1 MPKTRFCLTF
11 VCVVLVQWCAT
22 FWPECVRAQN
32 PSGETQ
38 RALIAV
44 QNATGINSKTNAE
57 SLVPAFSM
65 QFVNAQTDAPSKS
78 GTTNLYIGGWSA
90 AMPVSIQNYPTEHMG
105 AVYSE
110 DGTFNLI
117 NYSTEAVA
125 SGGAVSGLAGPSS
138 AVLIAPGFRY
148 VFAANQR
155 GGALTVIDRTAN
167 TSVSLNLP
175 EVNRVFVNAGGTVA
189 LAFSQNDNSVYYVRK
204 MSSGGGYSGGPSS
217 WPSNAVDCEP
227 QNLPTYCLFRFAPTS
242 FSSGS
247 DATTYSNTYFDH
259 PYKAVSSPDGGTI
272 YILNPGPEYGGTQA
286 SVTEIPAAVVMFQD
300 GQQSGSPPDTLTRI
314 PIPGGASNAVL
325 ANNSSGVAQL
335 FVAGEAFAPNS
346 RGGCSLGGNL
356 TQIDPSSFT
365 VVGSPYAIADGHP
378 TRMLTADDNTLWI
391 GSRDGCRDGL
401 RSNGTVSEPNG
412 CLTAINTSSNNV
424 VLIDTWSG
432 DVTGIAA
439 ITGLHKVYY
448 AEGGKVWIR
457 STTDPSNLNS
467 AASLAITP
475 AGTAVDVVYM
485 DSNTDSDNT
494 VN

>member
-1 MPKTRFCLTF
+1 MLMKQFYLS
-11 VCVVLVQWCAT
+11 LAT
-22 FWPECVRAQN
+22 ALCGLCCTQLCPEFGLAQN
-32 PSGETQ
+32 LSGETK
-38 RALIAV
+38 RVLIAV
-44 QNATGINSKTNAE
+44 QNATGINSKTDAE
-57 SLVPAFSM
+57 ALVPAFSM
-65 QFVNAQTDAPSKS
+65 QFVDAQTDTPSAS
-78 GTTNLYIGGWSA
+78 GTTNLYIGSWTS
-90 AMPVSIQNYPTEHMG
+90 AMPVSIQNFPVEHTG

-110 DGTFNLI
+110 DGSFNLI

-138 AVLIAPGFRY
+138 AILIAPGSRY

-175 EVNRVFVNAGGTVA
+175 GVNRVFVNAGGTVA
-189 LAFSQNDNSVYYVRK
+189 LAFSQNTNSVYYVRK
-204 MSSGGGYSGGPSS
+204 MSAGGSYSGGPSS

-227 QNLPTYCLFRFAPTS
+227 QNLPTYCLFQLAP
-242 FSSGS
+242 SGS
-247 DATTYSNTYFDH
+247 DATIYSNSYFDH
-259 PYKAVSSPDGGTI
+259 PYKALSSADGGTI

-286 SVTEIPAAVVMFQD
+286 SVTEIQAAVVMFQD
-300 GQQSGSPPDTLTRI
+300 GQQSGSVPNTLTKVL
-314 PIPGGASNAVL
+314 IPGGASNAVL
-325 ANNSSGVAQL
+325 AASSSGTTEM
-335 FVAGEAFAPNS
+335 FVAGEAFASNS

-356 TQIDPSSFT
+356 SQIEPSSFSVT
-365 VVGSPYAIADGHP
+365 NSYAIADGHP
-378 TRMLTADDNTLWI
+378 TRMLTADDNTVWI

-401 RSNGTVSEPNG
+401 RSNGNVSEPNG
-412 CLTAINTSSNNV
+412 CLSVFNTSSNSV
-424 VLIDTWSG
+424 ALIDSWNG

-457 STTDPSNLNS
+457 STTNPSNLNS
-467 AASLAITP
+467 GASLAITP
-475 AGTAVDVVYM
+475 AGTAADVVYM